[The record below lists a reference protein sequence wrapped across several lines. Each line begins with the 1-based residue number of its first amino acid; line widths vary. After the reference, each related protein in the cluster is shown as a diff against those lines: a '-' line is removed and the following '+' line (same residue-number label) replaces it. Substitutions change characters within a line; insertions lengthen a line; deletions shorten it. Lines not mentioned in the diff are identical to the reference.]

1 MTTSPIELAVV
12 VGSVRPG
19 RLGPTVAEWFLRIV
33 AERPEFVANTIDLI
47 DLNLPADLSPSPGA
61 DTLAAGISSA
71 DAVVL
76 VTPEYNHGYP
86 GSLKNALDIVKY
98 EWRGKPVGFVSYGG
112 LYGGA
117 RAVEQLRQ
125 VAAELHMVS
134 VRDSVG
140 FPRARKTF
148 GPDPVVVDGPAADS
162 AARMLDQ
169 LHWWATAATTQRA
182 LRSYPGQ

>member
-1 MTTSPIELAVV
+1 MTITPIELAVV
-12 VGSVRPG
+12 VGSVRPD
-19 RLGPTVAEWFLRIV
+19 RLGPTVAQWFVRIV
-33 AERPEFVANTIDLI
+33 AERSEFVANTIDLI
-47 DLNLPADLSPSPGA
+47 DLDLPADLSPSPGA
-61 DTLAAGISSA
+61 DTLAAAVSSA

-86 GSLKNALDIVKY
+86 GSLKIALDTVKY

-148 GPDPVVVDGPAADS
+148 GADPVVVDGPAVDS
-162 AARMLDQ
+162 AARLLDQ
-169 LHWWATAATTQRA
+169 VQWWATAAKTLRA
-182 LRSYPGQ
+182 SRPYPGQ